1 MASPGKKKGCTKT
14 GGRKKGTPNKATAEV
29 RELAGEYTED
39 ALKTLVQIMNDNKAA
54 AAARI
59 AAAKAVL
66 DRGHG
71 KPAQALELASK
82 DDGPMK
88 VVFKSFTP
96 PPGFHVAAD
105 SGD

>member
-1 MASPGKKKGCTKT
+1 MASPGKKKGSAKT
-14 GGRKKGTPNKATAEV
+14 GGRIKGTPNKATAEV

-71 KPAQALELASK
+71 KPAQALEPASE

-88 VVFKSFTP
+88 VVIRHFTP
-96 PPGFHVAAD
+96 PPGFHVVAD

>member
-1 MASPGKKKGCTKT
+1 MTNSGKKAGSTKT
-14 GGRKKGTPNKATAEV
+14 GGRKKGTPNKATADV

-71 KPAQALELASK
+71 KPAQAVEHDIK
-82 DDGPMK
+82 DNGPPM

>member
-1 MASPGKKKGCTKT
+1 MTKRGKKEGSAKT

-71 KPAQALELASK
+71 KPAQAVEPASE
-82 DDGPMK
+82 DDGPMN
-88 VVFKSFTP
+88 VVIRQFTP
-96 PPGFHVAAD
+96 PPGFHVVAD

>member
-1 MASPGKKKGCTKT
+1 MASPGKKKGATKT

-71 KPAQALELASK
+71 KPAQALEHDIK
-82 DDGPMK
+82 DVSLTK
-88 VVFKSFTP
+88 IIIQRF
-96 PPGFHVAAD
+96 
-105 SGD
+105 GDDLDDLIDAPITE